1 MWSPV
6 GKALEDRGEM
16 GLDLKADAQ
25 RDIDQRQFGLAEQL
39 LGALD
44 SSLQDEVV
52 WPHAGGCAEL
62 GSEVHAG
69 KPGGGGHVGQG
80 DSTGQVGI
88 DMVRD
93 PLHSPFL
100 KRCAAAA
107 RSGTL
112 GSEVSVR

>member
-16 GLDLKADAQ
+16 GLGLKADAQ

-52 WPHAGGCAEL
+52 WPHD
-62 GSEVHAG
+62 
-69 KPGGGGHVGQG
+69 VGQG